1 MLINC
6 TNELPWMLYFYF
18 KRVLQIAAHCQKN
31 LDLAVAAK
39 ESGEIVN
46 YQGGRGFC
54 IYSVSSCL
62 MLDSAI
68 HQINHYLADKY

>member
-1 MLINC
+1 M
-6 TNELPWMLYFYF
+6 PFYFYYF

-46 YQGGRGFC
+46 YQERGGGREGVFC
-54 IYSVSSCL
+54 TYSGSSCL
-62 MLDSAI
+62 
-68 HQINHYLADKY
+68 NVG

>member
-1 MLINC
+1 M
-6 TNELPWMLYFYF
+6 PFYFYYF

-46 YQGGRGFC
+46 YRERGGGGREGVFC
-54 IYSVSSCL
+54 TYSGSSCL
-62 MLDSAI
+62 
-68 HQINHYLADKY
+68 NVG

>member
-1 MLINC
+1 
-6 TNELPWMLYFYF
+6 MLYYYF

-46 YQGGRGFC
+46 YQVGGGGGC
-54 IYSVSSCL
+54 IYSGTSCL
-62 MLDSAI
+62 
-68 HQINHYLADKY
+68 NVG

>member
-1 MLINC
+1 MLF
-6 TNELPWMLYFYF
+6 YFYYF

-46 YQGGRGFC
+46 YRGGWVAGEKGYFVF
-54 IYSVSSCL
+54 IQVSVV
-62 MLDSAI
+62 
-68 HQINHYLADKY
+68 

>member
-1 MLINC
+1 
-6 TNELPWMLYFYF
+6 MLYYYF

-46 YQGGRGFC
+46 YPGGGGGVF
-54 IYSVSSCL
+54 IQVPVV
-62 MLDSAI
+62 
-68 HQINHYLADKY
+68 

>member
-1 MLINC
+1 MLF
-6 TNELPWMLYFYF
+6 YFYYF

-46 YQGGRGFC
+46 YWGGGGRRRSF
-54 IYSVSSCL
+54 L
-62 MLDSAI
+62 
-68 HQINHYLADKY
+68 YLFRLKLFKCWIALSTR

>member
-1 MLINC
+1 M
-6 TNELPWMLYFYF
+6 PFYFYYF

-46 YQGGRGFC
+46 YQERGGGGERRG
-54 IYSVSSCL
+54 IL
-62 MLDSAI
+62 
-68 HQINHYLADKY
+68 YLFRLQLFKCWIALSTR

>member
-1 MLINC
+1 MLF
-6 TNELPWMLYFYF
+6 YFYYF

-46 YQGGRGFC
+46 YRGVGGLGWRERRG
-54 IYSVSSCL
+54 IL
-62 MLDSAI
+62 
-68 HQINHYLADKY
+68 YLFRFQLFKCWIALSTR

>member
-1 MLINC
+1 MLF
-6 TNELPWMLYFYF
+6 YFYYF

-46 YQGGRGFC
+46 YRGGGGGGREGVFC
-54 IYSVSSCL
+54 IYSGFSCL
-62 MLDSAI
+62 
-68 HQINHYLADKY
+68 NVG

>member
-1 MLINC
+1 M
-6 TNELPWMLYFYF
+6 PFYFYYF

-46 YQGGRGFC
+46 YQERGGGGGEKGYFVL
-54 IYSVSSCL
+54 IQAPVV
-62 MLDSAI
+62 
-68 HQINHYLADKY
+68 

>member
-1 MLINC
+1 MLF
-6 TNELPWMLYFYF
+6 YFYYF

-46 YQGGRGFC
+46 YQEERGEKGFFVF
-54 IYSVSSCL
+54 IQAPVVQ

-68 HQINHYLADKY
+68 YQINHYLADGYWH

>member
-1 MLINC
+1 
-6 TNELPWMLYFYF
+6 MLYYYF

-46 YQGGRGFC
+46 YQVGGGGVYLFRLQLFKC
-54 IYSVSSCL
+54 WIVLSSR
-62 MLDSAI
+62 
-68 HQINHYLADKY
+68 

>member
-1 MLINC
+1 
-6 TNELPWMLYFYF
+6 MLYFYF

-46 YQGGRGFC
+46 YQGGRGFL
-54 IYSVSSCL
+54 YSFRLQLFNVG
-62 MLDSAI
+62 
-68 HQINHYLADKY
+68 

>member
-1 MLINC
+1 M
-6 TNELPWMLYFYF
+6 PFYFYYF

-46 YQGGRGFC
+46 YQERGGGEKGYFVL
-54 IYSVSSCL
+54 IQAPVV
-62 MLDSAI
+62 
-68 HQINHYLADKY
+68 

>member
-1 MLINC
+1 
-6 TNELPWMLYFYF
+6 MLYFYF

-46 YQGGRGFC
+46 YHVGRGF
-54 IYSVSSCL
+54 L
-62 MLDSAI
+62 
-68 HQINHYLADKY
+68 YLFRLQLFNVG

>member
-1 MLINC
+1 M
-6 TNELPWMLYFYF
+6 PFYFYYF

-46 YQGGRGFC
+46 YQERGGGGGREGVFC
-54 IYSVSSCL
+54 TYSGSSCL
-62 MLDSAI
+62 
-68 HQINHYLADKY
+68 NVG

>member
-1 MLINC
+1 MFMLINC

-18 KRVLQIAAHCQKN
+18 KLVLQIAAHCQKN

-46 YQGGRGFC
+46 YHGGRGF
-54 IYSVSSCL
+54 L
-62 MLDSAI
+62 
-68 HQINHYLADKY
+68 YLFRLQLFNVG

>member
-1 MLINC
+1 MLF
-6 TNELPWMLYFYF
+6 YFYYF

-46 YQGGRGFC
+46 YRGGGEGF
-54 IYSVSSCL
+54 SVFIQ
-62 MLDSAI
+62 APVV
-68 HQINHYLADKY
+68 